1 MNSRPSI
8 FVDTGPW
15 IGLMDPRDQW
25 RSDAEREL
33 ATLKRQRRAL
43 ITTNWVLA
51 EAYTGLVDR
60 ISRGAIARLRAMVYE
75 SSLIKVVRIDEFIE
89 VVAWRKFLR
98 YDDKN
103 VSMTDCTS
111 FAVMEQLGLN
121 TVFTFDDHFRQ
132 LGFLALPERV
142 EE

>member
-1 MNSRPSI
+1 MNNRPPI
-8 FVDTGPW
+8 FVDAGPW

-25 RSDAEREL
+25 RNDAEREMAAL
-33 ATLKRQRRAL
+33 NQQGRTLV
-43 ITTNWVLA
+43 TTNWVMA

-60 ISRGAIARLRAMVYE
+60 ISRAAIARLRAMVYE

-89 VVAWRKFLR
+89 IAAWRKFLR
-98 YDDKN
+98 YDDKD

-121 TVFTFDDHFRQ
+121 MAFTFDEHFRQ
-132 LGFLALPERV
+132 VGFLTLPQIDQE
-142 EE
+142 

>member
-1 MNSRPSI
+1 M
-8 FVDTGPW
+8 
-15 IGLMDPRDQW
+15 
-25 RSDAEREL
+25 
-33 ATLKRQRRAL
+33 
-43 ITTNWVLA
+43 
-51 EAYTGLVDR
+51 
-60 ISRGAIARLRAMVYE
+60 YE

-132 LGFLALPERV
+132 LGFLALLERV